1 VNASLTA
8 NLDYRQGYFAGK
20 VFGKFTA
27 ADKERQLE
35 DALMLPDP
43 ITELTIAMEV
53 DYFQLNRAEYFVP
66 IVVKIPGR
74 ELALAKR
81 GGAERTLIDF
91 VGEIKDN
98 YGTTITNL
106 RDKVDIRLSEETAI
120 ELAKRPIEYDAGFTL
135 LPGKYTIKFLARD
148 AETGR
153 IGTYQGVFA
162 IPNLNKEDKRI
173 PISSVVL
180 SSQRVDLKDALFN
193 AVKGKDRSE
202 TANPLV
208 RDGQKLIPS
217 VTRVFSKG
225 RAMYVYLQAYQQDT
239 PAVRPLIAFV
249 SFYAGQRKAFETPP
263 IEVLSGSASR
273 LKTTPIEFSIALTA
287 LAPDEYDC
295 QVTILDPTGQKAAF
309 WRAPIVLAP

>member
-1 VNASLTA
+1 
-8 NLDYRQGYFAGK
+8 
-20 VFGKFTA
+20 
-27 ADKERQLE
+27 
-35 DALMLPDP
+35 
-43 ITELTIAMEV
+43 MEV

-98 YGTTITNL
+98 YGTTITNV
-106 RDKVDIRLSEETAI
+106 REKVDVRLSDRTAI
-120 ELAKRPIEYDAGFTL
+120 ELSKRPIEYDAGFTL
-135 LPGKYTIKFLARD
+135 LPGRYTIKFLARD

-153 IGTYQGVFA
+153 IGTYQTTFL
-162 IPNLNKEDKRI
+162 IPNLNKEEKRV

-180 SSQRVDLKDALFN
+180 SSQRVDLKEALYN

-217 VTRVFSKG
+217 VTRVFSKA
-225 RAMYVYLQAYQQDT
+225 RDMYVYLQAYEQGAAEGQ
-239 PAVRPLIAFV
+239 PLIAFV
-249 SFYAGQRKAFETPP
+249 SLYAGQKKALETQP
-263 IEVLSGSASR
+263 IEVRSGSTNR
-273 LKTTPIEFSIALTA
+273 LKTMPIDFSIALTA
-287 LAPDEYDC
+287 LPPGKYDC
-295 QVTILDPTGQKAAF
+295 QVTVLDPTGQKAAF
-309 WRAPIVLAP
+309 WQAPIVVVP